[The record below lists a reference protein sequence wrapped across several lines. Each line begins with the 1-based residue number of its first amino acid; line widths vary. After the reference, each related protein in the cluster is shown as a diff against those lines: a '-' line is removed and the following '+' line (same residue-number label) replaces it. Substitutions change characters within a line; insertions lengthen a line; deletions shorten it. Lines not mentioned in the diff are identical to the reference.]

1 MTDKEIRNLLARAEH
16 AELLLRRIRMRR
28 PYDEG
33 LEDLLIQI
41 DELLPVREAPSS
53 LTPSGEV
60 VSPENARRTQ

>member
-41 DELLPVREAPSS
+41 DELFPVASQ
-53 LTPSGEV
+53 TV
-60 VSPENARRTQ
+60 PEPAAEPPERRQA